1 MWFLVILTATKTK
14 LVVPIQWFQSIDI
27 AQVFQI
33 GLRNSKVH
41 RIFYD
46 ADYNTDP
53 NFRLPIRNE
62 FNEHGENP
70 PARYEVKVLKCFG
83 QYIHAFL

>member
-1 MWFLVILTATKTK
+1 MWFSVILMAIKTK

-27 AQVFQI
+27 TQVFRV

-41 RIFYD
+41 KIFYAD
-46 ADYNTDP
+46 DYNVDP
-53 NFRLPIRNE
+53 NFRLPIRNQ
-62 FNEHGENP
+62 FNENGDNP

-83 QYIHAFL
+83 